1 MAFQSILFDK
11 MWGEMLHTGPLEFTG
26 VVFGI
31 ISVLFSRKENIW
43 VFPTGLISTLIFIY
57 LYLQCGLYADASVNV
72 YYTIMSILGWM
83 MWAKK
88 REGDTLLHISYCNK
102 QERQFMLAFFAVC
115 WVVLYFILHRFTDS
129 TVPVADSFTSA
140 AAFTGMYLMNKK
152 KVENWWWWVVTDAAS
167 IPLNCYKGLMFAGF
181 QYLVFLVLA
190 IMGAFSWH
198 NKYKFLKHG

>member
-1 MAFQSILFDK
+1 MTLQSIFFDK
-11 MWGEMLHTGPLEFTG
+11 MWGEILQTKPLEFIG

-31 ISVLFSRKENIW
+31 ASVLFSRKENIW

-88 REGDTLLHISYCNK
+88 KEGHIQLHINYCNK
-102 QERQFMLAFFAVC
+102 QEMQFSIVFFSVC
-115 WVVLYFILHRFTDS
+115 WILLYSILHKFTDS

-167 IPLNCYKGLMFAGF
+167 IPLNYYKGLVFASF
-181 QYLVFLVLA
+181 QYFVFLILA
-190 IMGAFSWH
+190 IMGAISWH
-198 NKYKFLKHG
+198 KKYKLQKHG